1 MNYYLF
7 FLKFLHHSTKSQRK
21 SSKSQAIAIFSCR
34 LNFAWKIPNRFICQ
48 NLSKKYFILVLSVF
62 TPTFY
67 MILIKSWFL
76 IKKKNE
82 LPENVENKNL
92 KKRKNQVSDFSHHH
106 LQWNEISNYNLNSCI
121 ILRRWSGQDI
131 NWFSGLINDKY
142 ILNRCV

>member
-92 KKRKNQVSDFSHHH
+92 KKRKNQVSVFSHHH
-106 LQWNEISNYNLNSCI
+106 LQWNKISNYSLNTCI
-121 ILRRWSGQDI
+121 IEDEAVRI
-131 NWFSGLINDKY
+131 
-142 ILNRCV
+142 